1 MQRLP
6 SRTAVL
12 SLAAPA
18 CVRLPAAAAGKMDAK
33 SVVAVL
39 TFSVSSSGLLLTNKL
54 CLKEVPLPS
63 FLAVLQFVASV
74 LCALGLAATGQA
86 ELDGLQWARV
96 RIYLMYIGLFAT
108 AIYSNMQALTH
119 SNVETLIVFRACGPL
134 LVAVLEWRLLGRT
147 LPSRR
152 SALALLGVF
161 FFALGYVASDRAF
174 GARRALC
181 SHAAPSAH
189 MPALVAHRRLCA
201 SCSDA
206 RAARVLVVRRVLS
219 VDLPERHVRQAPH
232 LRAAVALH
240 VGPCALH
247 QPARH
252 ARHVHVRHAQGVAA
266 DRSRVDTARPA
277 HGATVR
283 QRLPPAREFPEA
295 SPRPP
300 LARRFGV
307 VGGEGPRLVEAE
319 WRQRGVAL
327 YALSCVFGIAISFTG
342 WRCRALVSATCYT
355 VLGVANKMLTVLA
368 NVIVWDDHASP
379 APARVQ
385 KRPACGPARP
395 RSCTPPPGHGHLP
408 PPLCQPRNV
417 AAAAPLPALA
427 HLPRISHAS
436 SALTAALAS
445 ALQAGLACLVGCLC
459 CATAYRPAPLRRTEH
474 EHEQAST
481 PPGLPPPASRHAPV
495 THPTAARTPPHLGTP
510 LRAQELGDLDD
521 LDGRSKASKI

>member
-1 MQRLP
+1 MFETWQVASAEMVKLKKADNWTTTNNTENATHSPKKTHFVQRLP

-174 GARRALC
+174 GARRALR
-181 SHAAPSAH
+181 SHA
-189 MPALVAHRRLCA
+189 RF
-201 SCSDA
+201 SC
-206 RAARVLVVRRVLS
+206 
-219 VDLPERHVRQAPH
+219 PP
-232 LRAAVALH
+232 
-240 VGPCALH
+240 
-247 QPARH
+247 
-252 ARHVHVRHAQGVAA
+252 
-266 DRSRVDTARPA
+266 
-277 HGATVR
+277 ATVCLL
-283 QRLPPAREFPEA
+283 QR
-295 SPRPP
+295 
-300 LARRFGV
+300 
-307 VGGEGPRLVEAE
+307 
-319 WRQRGVAL
+319 
-327 YALSCVFGIAISFTG
+327 CTG
-342 WRCRALVSATCYT
+342 C
-355 VLGVANKMLTVLA
+355 
-368 NVIVWDDHASP
+368 
-379 APARVQ
+379 
-385 KRPACGPARP
+385 
-395 RSCTPPPGHGHLP
+395 
-408 PPLCQPRNV
+408 
-417 AAAAPLPALA
+417 
-427 HLPRISHAS
+427 
-436 SALTAALAS
+436 
-445 ALQAGLACLVGCLC
+445 
-459 CATAYRPAPLRRTEH
+459 
-474 EHEQAST
+474 
-481 PPGLPPPASRHAPV
+481 
-495 THPTAARTPPHLGTP
+495 ARTRGAPCTFC
-510 LRAQELGDLDD
+510 
-521 LDGRSKASKI
+521 RSA